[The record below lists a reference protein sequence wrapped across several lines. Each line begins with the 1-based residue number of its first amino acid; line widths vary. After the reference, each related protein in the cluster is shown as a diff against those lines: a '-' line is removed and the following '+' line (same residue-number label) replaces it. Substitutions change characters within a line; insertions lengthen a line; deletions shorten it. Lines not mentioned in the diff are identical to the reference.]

1 MLTDTKKK
9 IREAMDIKE
18 LNRKMITAVMD
29 EDVIGIINIVQ
40 DYGLGYVPEWNQ
52 GYTLL
57 GKALTRGRRVSV
69 RELIRLGAKIDEAD
83 QKNSTV
89 PLCRALGREMME
101 EAWLLIH
108 RGARLD
114 ADNDDSGNRPIHELI
129 IDRDFG
135 SRRVRV
141 TSRRMLYHM
150 IRQGV
155 DLSAKNREGQAAIHL
170 AAKQGIW
177 DLFNVLLEEGSTIN
191 LEDDNGRTALF
202 YAVEGRQKGKVDKLL
217 RMGAGVNHTDNQGMT
232 PLMMVLNKR
241 VDYVHAMRNDW
252 SSEYTTLVNIVK
264 ILLTFGAKM
273 NQRTTEEGIT
283 ALHMAAH
290 RGYEEITRM
299 LLINGA
305 DINAKTKR
313 GRYVPQFSKYHR
325 EVADMPRDYDPGIPK
340 NTWNHATRGQV
351 QVCDLIKC
359 WLLKLR
365 AGGKEIAEEL
375 KSEIACVEEKY
386 EEYETIVLNEIE
398 IMKSVST
405 TRQSITLFDVWRA
418 SEKQMSIYCR
428 CAEFG
433 SILEEKLRHTDYF
446 KEELREKVKRALRR
460 KKMTDTVKEELEKV
474 KFLRHLQGHEL
485 DRVMSYLEIEDLV
498 KIMDPK
504 NISTTEEE

>member
-1 MLTDTKKK
+1 
-9 IREAMDIKE
+9 
-18 LNRKMITAVMD
+18 MD
-29 EDVIGIINIVQ
+29 EDIRQITNIVQ
-40 DYGLGYVPEWNQ
+40 DYSLGYVPEWNH

-57 GKALTRGRRVSV
+57 GKALAKWRKTSAS
-69 RELIRLGAKIDEAD
+69 ELIRLGAKIDKAD

-89 PLCRALGREMME
+89 PLCKALGREMME
-101 EAWLLIH
+101 EAWLLIY

-232 PLMMVLNKR
+232 PLMMVFNKR
-241 VDYVHAMRNDW
+241 VDYVHAIRDGW
-252 SSEYTTLVNIVK
+252 SNEYTTLFNIVK
-264 ILLTFGAKM
+264 MLLTFGAKV

-305 DINAKTKR
+305 EINAKTKR

-325 EVADMPRDYDPGIPK
+325 EVADMPRDYDPGIQK

-359 WLLKLR
+359 WLLKLG

-386 EEYETIVLNEIE
+386 EEYETIVLNEME

-418 SEKQMSIYCR
+418 SEEQMSIYCR
-428 CAEFG
+428 CVEFG
-433 SILEEKLRHTDYF
+433 SVLEEKLRHTDYF

-460 KKMTDTVKEELEKV
+460 KKMTDTIKEELEKV